1 MPLVSSLRKA
11 LMSASINGFGINY
24 ISGKNVFTVNK
35 ETIKIFIYSKI
46 LEKERYV
53 ILSLSKDVEGCRG
66 DYFFIFTFLITILLS
81 TTEFVLEVIPG
92 IVVWLTTISC
102 KVAF

>member
-46 LEKERYV
+46 LEKGRYV
-53 ILSLSKDVEGCRG
+53 ILSG
-66 DYFFIFTFLITILLS
+66 
-81 TTEFVLEVIPG
+81 
-92 IVVWLTTISC
+92 
-102 KVAF
+102 